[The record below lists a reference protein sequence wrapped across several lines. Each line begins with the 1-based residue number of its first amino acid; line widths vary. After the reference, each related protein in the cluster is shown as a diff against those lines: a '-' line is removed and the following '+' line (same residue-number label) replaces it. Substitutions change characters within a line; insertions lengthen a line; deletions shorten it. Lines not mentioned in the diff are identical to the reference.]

1 MAINIYH
8 THCEHVE
15 ILYYISDK
23 NEDKV
28 PYHLDERMVGTMDD
42 ITEHVCVNLVQHK
55 FISADVCS
63 AETGEVLMI
72 IERT

>member
-8 THCEHVE
+8 TYTTDVE
-15 ILYYISDK
+15 ILYYVSD
-23 NEDKV
+23 NDEDNV

-42 ITEHVCVNLVQHK
+42 IAEHVCVNLVHHN
-55 FISADVCS
+55 FTHADICS

>member
-1 MAINIYH
+1 MAINVYY
-8 THCEHVE
+8 TYTADVE
-15 ILYYISDK
+15 ILYYVSDK

-42 ITEHVCVNLVQHK
+42 IAEHVCINLVKHD
-55 FISADVCS
+55 FVSADVCS

>member
-8 THCEHVE
+8 TYTTDVE
-15 ILYYISDK
+15 ILYYVSDE
-23 NEDKV
+23 NEDKM

-42 ITEHVCVNLVQHK
+42 IAEHVCVNLVQHK
-55 FISADVCS
+55 FVSADVCS